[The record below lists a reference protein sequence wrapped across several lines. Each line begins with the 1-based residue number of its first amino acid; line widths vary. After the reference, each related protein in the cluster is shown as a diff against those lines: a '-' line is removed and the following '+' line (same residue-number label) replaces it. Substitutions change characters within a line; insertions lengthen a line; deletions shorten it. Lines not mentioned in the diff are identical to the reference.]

1 MPPPRPV
8 DRRRRSAAAAP
19 QAGALAQS
27 AVRMRPTWLRQ
38 GRRCISTSGLT
49 DRYVVHTS
57 PPGAGSLPGGSQ
69 PAGLAD
75 RFYVRVVVCLSQSQ
89 RGEIFLRILREGRWQ
104 GGHQEGGS
112 GEFGRLGNLAKGT
125 SARCVGFS
133 LLELNFCL
141 FFSIFYVY
149 T

>member
-38 GRRCISTSGLT
+38 GRCCISTSGLT

-89 RGEIFLRILREGRWQ
+89 RGEIFFEDSERGEMARRPPGGGIGGVRPTGQLGQ
-104 GGHQEGGS
+104 GD
-112 GEFGRLGNLAKGT
+112 
-125 SARCVGFS
+125 VGP
-133 LLELNFCL
+133 LCGL
-141 FFSIFYVY
+141 FPA
-149 T
+149 